1 MPRGRYR
8 IMVVD
13 SQPAMRMM
21 ICSQLRGLGYGVLTC
36 AHDGASALVRLKT
49 EPVDAVLMDVET
61 TGTGGLEALVALR
74 ADPALR
80 HLPVVVITTRAERE
94 TVEASLALGVSG
106 YLIKPPTAA
115 ALGAC
120 LGRALLNAHDPGR
133 TTAVPPAA

>member
-36 AHDGASALVRLKT
+36 AHDGASALARLKM

-61 TGTGGLEALVALR
+61 SGPRGLDALAALR
-74 ADPALR
+74 ADPVLR
-80 HLPVVVITTRAERE
+80 HLPVVVITSRTERE

-120 LGRALLNAHDPGR
+120 LGRALLHASDPGQ
-133 TTAVPPAA
+133 TAVPPAA

>member
-106 YLIKPPTAA
+106 YLIKPPKGA

-133 TTAVPPAA
+133 TTAVLPAA

>member
-106 YLIKPPTAA
+106 YLIKPPKGA